1 MFIELAE
8 HLACPALHTE
18 RIHCILVPDEIVDRM
33 VMRGTVACPSC
44 RAEYAIADGVVRF
57 GDPSDQDTPGSVPTA
72 SVVQA
77 LLDVSGP
84 GGYVVLLGSAAG
96 AAEELATLQAGV
108 HMVTIN
114 ASEVE
119 GSGASRLCAET
130 MIPVRNAMARGVIV
144 GAEYATTAW
153 LLEAARVLL
162 RGRRLVVL
170 DEVSMPVGVGTLAIG
185 DGMTVGDK
193 RG

>member
-1 MFIELAE
+1 
-8 HLACPALHTE
+8 
-18 RIHCILVPDEIVDRM
+18 
-33 VMRGTVACPSC
+33 
-44 RAEYAIADGVVRF
+44 
-57 GDPSDQDTPGSVPTA
+57 
-72 SVVQA
+72 
-77 LLDVSGP
+77 
-84 GGYVVLLGSAAG
+84 
-96 AAEELATLQAGV
+96 
-108 HMVTIN
+108 
-114 ASEVE
+114 
-119 GSGASRLCAET
+119 
-130 MIPVRNAMARGVIV
+130 V